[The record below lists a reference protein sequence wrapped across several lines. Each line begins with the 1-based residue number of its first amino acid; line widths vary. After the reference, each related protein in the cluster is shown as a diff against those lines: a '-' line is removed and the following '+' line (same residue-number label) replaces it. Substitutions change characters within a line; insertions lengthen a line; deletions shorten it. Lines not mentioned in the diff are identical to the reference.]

1 MPETITIIGG
11 GLTGLSLAIA
21 LRKKDIPVVLHEAGT
36 YPRHRV
42 CGEFISGISKTT
54 LETLGIP
61 EVLSDAQHHTGITW
75 YSRDREMRKHTL
87 PEPALAI
94 SRHLLDDRLQ
104 SIASTMGVKIHTNS
118 RVKPQP
124 GEPGIVW
131 SAGRKP
137 TPGRWIGLKAHLRG
151 VSNGSDLEMHTGS
164 SGYLGITP
172 VENGWFNVCGLFK
185 LDRSIAAS
193 HEHLLPAYLRK
204 NGNHRLADSLA
215 KAEWKPDSFTAVA
228 GFQLGLQKPTPGIL
242 ALGDS
247 HSIIPPF
254 TGNGMTMAFQSA
266 ETALPHLL
274 SYATNETSWQN
285 TCHLVGKALHT
296 RFKKRLTSANI
307 IHPLLFHPAAS
318 PLVRL
323 APLNPILALVR

>member
-1 MPETITIIGG
+1 MPETITITGG

-21 LRKKDIPVVLHEAGT
+21 LRKNGIPVILHEAGT

-42 CGEFISGISKTT
+42 CGEFISGISPST

-61 EVLSDAQHHTGITW
+61 GTLSDALRHTSITW
-75 YSRDREMRKHTL
+75 FSGDKETRKHIL
-87 PEPALAI
+87 SEPALGI

-104 SIASTMGVKIHTNS
+104 SIATALGAEIHTKS
-118 RVKPQP
+118 RIKP
-124 GEPGIVW
+124 EPAKPATIW
-131 SAGRKP
+131 CAGRKP
-137 TPGRWIGLKAHLRG
+137 TTGKWIGLKAHVRG
-151 VSNGSDLEMHTGS
+151 ITNSSDLEMHTGK

-172 VENGWFNVCGLFK
+172 VENGWFNICGLFK
-185 LDRSIAAS
+185 IDRSIS
-193 HEHLLPAYLRK
+193 EKHQELLPAYLYK
-204 NGNHRLADSLA
+204 NGNHHLAESLK
-215 KAEWKPDSFTAVA
+215 KAEWKPGSFTAVA
-228 GFQLGLQKPTPGIL
+228 GFKLGLQKPLPGIL

-274 SYATNETSWQN
+274 SFASGKLPWHT
-285 TCHLVGKALHT
+285 TCTLIEKALHI
-296 RFKKRLTSANI
+296 RFRKRLASASI